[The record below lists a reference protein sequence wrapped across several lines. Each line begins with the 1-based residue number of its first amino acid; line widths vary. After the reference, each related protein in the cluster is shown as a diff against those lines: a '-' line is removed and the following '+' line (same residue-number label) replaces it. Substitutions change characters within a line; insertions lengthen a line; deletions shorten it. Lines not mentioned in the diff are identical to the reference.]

1 LLKPQAAFSQADI
14 ASLADDQ
21 VVKDLYIEHLAGL
34 NDLAR
39 HQHIFNIYMENH
51 LTV

>member
-1 LLKPQAAFSQADI
+1 VVEHVDI
-14 ASLADDQ
+14 KELACTDD
-21 VVKDLYIEHLAGL
+21 LTS
-34 NDLAR
+34 